1 MAAVIENFQLFY
13 FHLPAVILPDII
25 SGGLFMSTKPW
36 QCNKY
41 SSSEGNTAVLNTE
54 QHCRGW
60 VMRVQKIK
68 VLTYSTQTGY

>member
-25 SGGLFMSTKPW
+25 SGGLSMSTKPW

-54 QHCRGW
+54 QHWMIGHECT
-60 VMRVQKIK
+60 KIK